1 MTEHNSL
8 QDFTTAE
15 VNEVKDLY
23 TNLMR
28 DVENLQSI
36 DSIVDKLRHISCYEV
51 KNDDLLDVLSINVVT
66 DNKEPNSI
74 AGVVAYIDKED
85 LSLSRFVDVCF
96 NDEEY
101 LYENYEVRGEQVWN
115 TQKLYVSI

>member
-1 MTEHNSL
+1 MEEHNSL

-15 VNEVKDLY
+15 VNEVKDLFVQ
-23 TNLMR
+23 LQR

-36 DSIVDKLRHISCYEV
+36 DDIESKLRHISCYEV
-51 KNDDLLDVLSINVVT
+51 NNDNLLDIVSINIST

-74 AGVVAYIDKED
+74 AGIVAYINKED
-85 LSLSRFVDVCF
+85 LTLSRFVDVCF

-101 LYENYEVRGEQVWN
+101 LYENYEVYEV
-115 TQKLYVSI
+115 

>member
-1 MTEHNSL
+1 MAEHNSL

-23 TNLMR
+23 INLMR

-51 KNDDLLDVLSINVVT
+51 KNDDLLDILSINVVT
-66 DNKEPNSI
+66 DNKEPNSL
-74 AGVVAYIDKED
+74 AGIVAYINKED

-101 LYENYEVRGEQVWN
+101 LYENYEVRGE
-115 TQKLYVSI
+115 